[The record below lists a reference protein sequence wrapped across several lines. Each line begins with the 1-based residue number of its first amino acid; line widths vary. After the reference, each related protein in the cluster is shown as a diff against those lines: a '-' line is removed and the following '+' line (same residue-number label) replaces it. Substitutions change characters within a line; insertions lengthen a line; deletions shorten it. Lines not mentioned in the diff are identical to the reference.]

1 MKTKKKETSPS
12 RFTRGEK
19 VTAKGAKRHARK
31 TGGVSRPGGESM
43 PRRPEEAMT
52 G

>member
-1 MKTKKKETSPS
+1 MKTKKKESSPS

-19 VTAKGAKRHARK
+19 VTAKGVKRHARK
-31 TGGVSRPGGESM
+31 TGGESRRGEEPM